1 MNHPGIGVILANR
14 ICISVLNVAP
24 LFLQMIGIGIAHI
37 AAAAWYK
44 EDIMALNHG
53 FEKAIVRDTLVDL
66 IATLIMIV
74 TSILLAIF
82 HSNSLP
88 IIIVCGIVATIQVI
102 VGIVQTKD
110 LVLAIK
116 NLRKKQK
123 EWQNY
128 GK

>member
-1 MNHPGIGVILANR
+1 
-14 ICISVLNVAP
+14 
-24 LFLQMIGIGIAHI
+24 
-37 AAAAWYK
+37 
-44 EDIMALNHG
+44 MALNHG

>member
-1 MNHPGIGVILANR
+1 
-14 ICISVLNVAP
+14 
-24 LFLQMIGIGIAHI
+24 
-37 AAAAWYK
+37 
-44 EDIMALNHG
+44 MALNHG

-66 IATLIMIV
+66 VVTCFMITV
-74 TSILLAIF
+74 CVLLAIF
-82 HSNSLP
+82 TESTAIMVSS
-88 IIIVCGIVATIQVI
+88 IIVGTIQII

>member
-1 MNHPGIGVILANR
+1 
-14 ICISVLNVAP
+14 
-24 LFLQMIGIGIAHI
+24 
-37 AAAAWYK
+37 
-44 EDIMALNHG
+44 MALNHG

-66 IATLIMIV
+66 VVTCFMIAV
-74 TSILLAIF
+74 CVLLAIF
-82 HSNSLP
+82 TESTAMMVSS
-88 IIIVCGIVATIQVI
+88 IIVGTIQII

>member
-1 MNHPGIGVILANR
+1 
-14 ICISVLNVAP
+14 
-24 LFLQMIGIGIAHI
+24 
-37 AAAAWYK
+37 
-44 EDIMALNHG
+44 MALNHG
-53 FEKAIVRDTLVDL
+53 FEKAIVRDTIIDLVV
-66 IATLIMIV
+66 TCIMIAV
-74 TSILLAIF
+74 CVLLAVYTKNPVAMI
-82 HSNSLP
+82 SS
-88 IIIVCGIVATIQVI
+88 IIVGTIQII

>member
-1 MNHPGIGVILANR
+1 
-14 ICISVLNVAP
+14 
-24 LFLQMIGIGIAHI
+24 
-37 AAAAWYK
+37 
-44 EDIMALNHG
+44 MALNHG
-53 FEKAIVRDTLVDL
+53 YEKAIVRDTIIDLVV
-66 IATLIMIV
+66 TCIMIAV
-74 TSILLAIF
+74 CVLLAIF
-82 HSNSLP
+82 TESTVVMVLS
-88 IIIVCGIVATIQVI
+88 IIVGTIQII

>member
-1 MNHPGIGVILANR
+1 
-14 ICISVLNVAP
+14 
-24 LFLQMIGIGIAHI
+24 
-37 AAAAWYK
+37 
-44 EDIMALNHG
+44 MALNHG

-66 IATLIMIV
+66 VVTCIMIAV
-74 TSILLAIF
+74 CVLLAIF
-82 HSNSLP
+82 TESTAIMVSS
-88 IIIVCGIVATIQVI
+88 IIVGTIQII